1 MSNVWVEQ
9 PVTDQMKRTYYYED
23 STYLTKEGGTVAW
36 RNNNEGNL
44 RPGSLS
50 ASRIGVDKKNFA
62 IFATPDDGKAA
73 KKYLLFQSSNY
84 KNLTLKEAIARYA
97 PASDNNNPTNYAN
110 FIMKHGKVENKIMS
124 KYTPDEQNR
133 IMTAMKVQEGYKQ
146 GTEKRGT
153 TNKRQPETIAKTN
166 TSVAPTY
173 DVKSAISYNKQLS
186 YSTAQW
192 KDVQTKLNAYLAS
205 ANKIV
210 ADGIPGKLT
219 ANAVYTF
226 QTKKGMAL
234 KDGKLG
240 PNTSKTLGITSSNS
254 TTVKKTSIQITQTIK
269 QTSGSVKIPTGAT
282 IMSKS
287 YTPDLDLLNRHAMQ
301 NGYDV
306 KDVGTSANYVAK
318 YCTGA
323 NSQHQCTRGTS
334 LFLQLA
340 SYARGEA
347 KRQYTSSCAAHL
359 FGSVNALTN
368 YNISSSVASEF
379 AKKKAENKVGKS
391 NMNSYISSNLNKDG
405 EFVTFQYGSSQHIVF
420 YSNGSWYSD
429 FKQGTP
435 AGCGQSNTKYS
446 TVHFFKR

>member
-1 MSNVWVEQ
+1 M
-9 PVTDQMKRTYYYED
+9 
-23 STYLTKEGGTVAW
+23 
-36 RNNNEGNL
+36 
-44 RPGSLS
+44 
-50 ASRIGVDKKNFA
+50 
-62 IFATPDDGKAA
+62 ATLIIK
-73 KKYLLFQSSNY
+73 LC
-84 KNLTLKEAIARYA
+84 
-97 PASDNNNPTNYAN
+97 
-110 FIMKHGKVENKIMS
+110 

-133 IMTAMKVQEGYKQ
+133 IMAAMKVQEGYKV
-146 GTEKRGT
+146 GTEKRGSTDKKQHET
-153 TNKRQPETIAKTN
+153 TTTKTN
-166 TSVAPTY
+166 TSAAATPTY
-173 DVKSAISYNKQLS
+173 DVKSAISYNKRLS
-186 YSTAQW
+186 YSAAQW
-192 KDVQTKLNAYLAS
+192 KDIQTKLNAYLS
-205 ANKIV
+205 SSNKIA

-226 QTKKGMAL
+226 QTKKGMTL

-240 PNTSKTLGITSSNS
+240 PNTSKTLGVTSSNS
-254 TTVKKTSIQITQTIK
+254 TTTKKTSTQQTTK
-269 QTSGSVKIPTGAT
+269 QASGSVKIPSGAT

-347 KRQYTSSCAAHL
+347 KRQYASSCAAHL
-359 FGSVNALTN
+359 FGSANALTN
-368 YNISSSVASEF
+368 YNISSSVAGEF
-379 AKKKAENKVGKS
+379 AKKKADNKVGKS
-391 NMNSYISSNLNKDG
+391 NMNSYISSNLNKNG

-435 AGCGQSNTKYS
+435 AGCGQANTKYS
-446 TVHFFKR
+446 TVHFFKH

>member
-9 PVTDQMKRTYYYED
+9 PVTDQMKRTYYYAD
-23 STYLTKEGGTVAW
+23 GTYLTKEGGTVAW

-110 FIMKHGKVENKIMS
+110 FIMKHGKVENKVMS

-133 IMTAMKVQEGYKQ
+133 IMAAMKVQEGYKQ
-146 GTEKRGT
+146 GTEKRGST
-153 TNKRQPETIAKTN
+153 DKKQPETTTTKTN
-166 TSVAPTY
+166 TSAAATY
-173 DVKSAISYNKQLS
+173 DVKSAISYNKRLS

-192 KDVQTKLNAYLAS
+192 KDIQTKLNAYLSS
-205 ANKIV
+205 ANKIA

-254 TTVKKTSIQITQTIK
+254 ATTKKTNTQQTTK
-269 QTSGSVKIPTGAT
+269 QASGSVKIPSGAT

-347 KRQYTSSCAAHL
+347 KRQYASSCAAHL
-359 FGSVNALTN
+359 FGSANALTN
-368 YNISSSVASEF
+368 YNISSSVAGEF
-379 AKKKAENKVGKS
+379 AKKKADNKVGKS

-435 AGCGQSNTKYS
+435 AGCGQANTKYS